1 MKRRQTLGLN
11 IVRHAEMRGQ
21 RGGILPMGA
30 PIPAVP
36 LLPMAQPGRGFFA
49 RVLGR

>member
-1 MKRRQTLGLN
+1 MTRRRTMGLN
-11 IVRHAEMRGQ
+11 IVRHEQMRSQ

-36 LLPMAQPGRGFFA
+36 LLPMEQAGRGFFA